1 MKKLITIAITFA
13 LVLSTM
19 LLAAL
24 NVNAGASDWTG
35 STGDYTL
42 TENEGVLSIKSNRE
56 AAGPLFNTKHIA
68 QGAGF
73 KLTFNYKADT
83 DYASAD
89 ITIRLTS
96 NNACYLRM
104 VPTID
109 KATDKAR
116 VDFTF
121 FDGAAW
127 HNVIMTDWINDFTA
141 DSYNVEVVH
150 EQGTNN
156 LSLKLSSADGQTT
169 IFEGNYAGTID
180 KLTNATF
187 FNISALEPLIVSP
200 GPFGTFTVSGWS
212 VTEPVAVTT
221 TAAPTTETPTTAA
234 PVTVAPATSALT
246 TTAKAPVEE
255 EGTSVGV
262 IIAIVAVAA
271 VVIAT
276 VAITLAKKKK

>member
-104 VPTID
+104 VPTVD
-109 KATDKAR
+109 KANDTAR

-127 HNVIMTDWINDFTA
+127 HNVIMTDWIQDFTA

-212 VTEPVAVTT
+212 ITDPAAATTTTAAATTEAPATT
-221 TAAPTTETPTTAA
+221 TAAPAPTPTPTTGDATFA
-234 PVTVAPATSALT
+234 VVAL
-246 TTAKAPVEE
+246 
-255 EGTSVGV
+255 
-262 IIAIVAVAA
+262 AIVAMAGG
-271 VVIAT
+271 
-276 VAITLAKKKK
+276 AIIVSKRK